1 MATPGSIIITK
12 SDTTLN
18 GKKELL
24 NEKKRYLKSG
34 VLLQVS
40 SRSSGKTMFLKDLIL
55 VLLTRYLKNLVT
67 MSILLKKEN
76 LLQIREQV

>member
-1 MATPGSIIITK
+1 MATLGSIIITK